1 MKPWSVVVGLALL
14 APLPAS
20 AQPAS
25 LRPDQAAFR
34 EIYKELV
41 ETNTSLSVGS
51 CTEAAHRMG
60 ARLKAAGYSDADI
73 TYFAVP
79 EHPKDGGVVAILKGS
94 DPKAGSV
101 LLLGHLDVVEAH
113 REDWTRDPFV
123 MVEENGFFYGRGAAD
138 MKGLDAVWVD
148 TMIRLKQAK
157 APPKATLKL
166 ALTCGEETSG
176 AFNGAE
182 WLARNRP
189 ELVKADFGL
198 NEGGGGR
205 LDERGER
212 QSLSVQMGQKVYQ
225 DYVLTATNPGGHSSR
240 PRPDNAIYEL
250 ADALEKMRAYAF
262 PVTLT
267 ETTRAALA
275 PRAQQDDPAGRALR
289 RLLADPADA
298 EAARAA
304 MTDVGINS
312 VLHTTC
318 VPTLLSAG
326 HAPNALPQRATANV
340 NCRIMPGGS
349 PAAVRE
355 VLVKV
360 IDDPKITVEAP
371 NADKPVALD
380 PPMDPK
386 VIGPM
391 RKLAAKHF
399 PGVPLVPVMSSGA
412 TDGVYFGGLGMPIYG
427 VPGVFGEPDGNG
439 AHGLNERLRARSLYE
454 GRDYLFDL
462 VKAYVGAR

>member
-205 LDERGER
+205 LDQRGER

-289 RLLADPADA
+289 GLLADPADA

-454 GRDYLFDL
+454 GRDYLFEL

>member
-1 MKPWSVVVGLALL
+1 MKPWSVDVGLALL

>member
-454 GRDYLFDL
+454 GRDYLFEL